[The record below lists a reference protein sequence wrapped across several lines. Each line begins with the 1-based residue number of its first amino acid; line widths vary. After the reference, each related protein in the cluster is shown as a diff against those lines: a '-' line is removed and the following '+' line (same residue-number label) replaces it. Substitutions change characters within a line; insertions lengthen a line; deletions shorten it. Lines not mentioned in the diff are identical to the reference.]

1 MKTLIILAIMLLGS
15 VTACN
20 KNEDVIPDIDFAGQY
35 RFEVF
40 GWNQMNVLSVNGEK
54 QQYDYLN
61 GQMHQVY
68 WTNGVPYDEK
78 FRLRV
83 GDTISFNC
91 EWMSQNDGPWPLLE
105 VYRDSVL
112 IYQSNV
118 DTTNI
123 KYYRWRGYEIYT
135 EIAY

>member
-1 MKTLIILAIMLLGS
+1 MKTILIILVVIFLGS
-15 VTACN
+15 AAACN
-20 KNEDVIPDIDFAGQY
+20 KNEDVIPEVIPDDRPFAGQY

-40 GWNQMNVLSVNGEK
+40 GWNQMNVLSVNGEI
-54 QQYDYLN
+54 QQYDHLN

-123 KYYRWRGYEIYT
+123 KYYR
-135 EIAY
+135 